1 MKYEMEEN
9 RITDIR
15 KLLDWNN
22 PEELQERGRFYAE
35 QLDDIQVLIQPVKK
49 EYNKNVWDNCEAVLE
64 KKNG

>member
-9 RITDIR
+9 RITDIM

-35 QLDDIQVLIQPVKK
+35 
-49 EYNKNVWDNCEAVLE
+49 
-64 KKNG
+64 